1 MLCPYIDG
9 LVERHDQSIDHGIAQ
24 LGAAVSTAE
33 PRLFVG
39 IGDGRYGPLQPAHG
53 RQRADPSP
61 PAGNRTP
68 PDRGVA
74 WPGRYAEV
82 TRNGQAAAGC
92 LARDTYHVL
101 PEMTVPLRPAAMQ

>member
-1 MLCPYIDG
+1 MGGGYPAEQMDMRSRWISGREITLDFPRGAVLCAYIDG
-9 LVERHDQSIDHGIAQ
+9 LVERHDQSIGIAQ

-39 IGDGRYGPLQPAHG
+39 IGDGRHGPLQPAHG
-53 RQRADPSP
+53 RQRADPSQ

-74 WPGRYAEV
+74 WRVGTPK
-82 TRNGQAAAGC
+82 
-92 LARDTYHVL
+92 
-101 PEMTVPLRPAAMQ
+101 